1 MDKLRAI
8 KCFCRAVEEKS
19 FTSAAHRL
27 GMPPSA
33 LSKGISAL
41 EQDLQ
46 FTVFNRSTR
55 RLSLTEAGAR
65 YYESCRQL
73 LLDIEEAE
81 AAARDGTVELT
92 GTLKIGFHPALR
104 IALCRGIIGD
114 FMEANPRLDIDLTLT
129 NSPSALLEAGL
140 DVVLRIGAVADS
152 GFVGKQLGWTE
163 LVACASPSY
172 LEKHGRPS
180 LPEEL
185 CTHRAIIPGRGDE
198 ESFTRWTFRRGSERQ
213 SVSVPIAIVFRD
225 GIGLVDAAIWGA
237 GVVQIYDIAA
247 GPFVENGDLERILTD
262 WICERQPVH
271 AVIPGRRN
279 VPAKVRAF
287 VEFARSLPTSHSV

>member
-19 FTSAAHRL
+19 FTSAAHAL

-41 EQDLQ
+41 EQDLR

-73 LLDIEEAE
+73 LLDMEDAE
-81 AAARDGTVELT
+81 ATARDGTVELM
-92 GTLKIGFHPALR
+92 GTLKVGFHPALR
-104 IALCRGIIGD
+104 IALCRRIRD
-114 FMEANPRLDIDLTLT
+114 FMKENPRLDIDLALT

-152 GFVGKQLGWTE
+152 GFVGKLLGWTA
-163 LVACASPSY
+163 LIACASPSY
-172 LEKHGRPS
+172 LDEHGRPS
-180 LPEEL
+180 HPEEL
-185 CTHRAIIPGRGDE
+185 CTHRAVIPGRRDE
-198 ESFTRWTFRRGSERQ
+198 ETFTRWTFRRGSERQ
-213 SVSVPIAIVFRD
+213 TVAVPIAIVFRD

-247 GPFVENGDLERILTD
+247 GPFLDSGDLERILVS
-262 WICERQPVH
+262 WSCERQPLH
-271 AVIPGRRN
+271 AVIPSRRN

-287 VEFARSLPTSHSV
+287 VEFAGSLPTSQSI